1 MSTKGIRFC
10 EGLNFI
16 PVLAP
21 QDLTATAAA
30 SAYVDLNLSN
40 WVTFFVQTG
49 AMTSDSTDGM
59 TITVEASTAGTSNA
73 TEAAVPFRYRR
84 AILGTDAWGAITT
97 ASSVGATCSA
107 TDDNNTWCIDIDPS
121 DLATDHGQ
129 ADARYVRVVLTPE
142 AGTNSMLVAV
152 NAVIEPKYPQ
162 NVIPSSS

>member
-1 MSTKGIRFC
+1 MSTKGIRFT

-16 PVLAP
+16 PVLVP
-21 QDLTATAAA
+21 QDLVATAAA

-59 TITVEASTAGTSNA
+59 VITVEASTAGTSNA
-73 TEAAVPFRYRR
+73 TEAAIPFRFRR
-84 AILGTDAWGAITT
+84 AILNTDAWGAITT
-97 ASSVGATCSA
+97 ASSAGATCSA
-107 TDDNNTWCIDIDPS
+107 TDDNNTWCIDIDPA
-121 DLATDHGQ
+121 DLPTDPG
-129 ADARYVRVVLTPE
+129 ADFRYVRVVLTPE

-162 NVIPSSS
+162 NINLSSS